1 MRQIQ
6 VAKTR
11 RTQSTV
17 ETETDR
23 RTPSGA
29 VLPF

>member
-6 VAKTR
+6 VVKTR
-11 RTQSTV
+11 RVQSSV
-17 ETETDR
+17 ETDR